1 MPQWV
6 GWVATLVFAISYFFR
21 DPKSLRWIQ
30 ALAALLWIAY
40 GISIHARHCRYCGS
54 IFFVSQTQGN
64 RHCALKA
71 GAAEAHAASRDDSAV
86 QVVNYA
92 ELGYAA

>member
-30 ALAALLWIAY
+30 AMAALLWIAY
-40 GISIHARHCRYCGS
+40 GVASHARPVVVARVIVATAPLYS
-54 IFFVSQTQGN
+54 SFRKPKET
-64 RHCALKA
+64 A
-71 GAAEAHAASRDDSAV
+71 G
-86 QVVNYA
+86 
-92 ELGYAA
+92 GT